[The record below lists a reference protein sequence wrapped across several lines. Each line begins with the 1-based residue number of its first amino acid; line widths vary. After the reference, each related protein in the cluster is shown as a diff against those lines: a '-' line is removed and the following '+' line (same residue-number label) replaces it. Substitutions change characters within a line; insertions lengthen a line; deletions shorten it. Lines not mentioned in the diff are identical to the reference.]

1 MYNGPS
7 QKRTSTGELLG
18 LSNVSD
24 NAPLRRHSGP
34 IASNM
39 EYFVGDVHEGELS
52 LLCGLEGEKIQ
63 KKLRMPLAR
72 LGYSFFG

>member
-1 MYNGPS
+1 
-7 QKRTSTGELLG
+7 
-18 LSNVSD
+18 
-24 NAPLRRHSGP
+24 
-34 IASNM
+34 M